1 MRIKREQGRFKM
13 KLTDEI
19 VKALQGCIE
28 EGFESVSD
36 FAKFA
41 NVSGNTITKYLRRE
55 TDSIKEDTW
64 KKIHPLIKNYLP
76 KKKKSD
82 VHKKPLEL
90 TSDEKI
96 LLDAFADLA
105 PDVQR
110 QKLMEIIDLAKKFNR
125 RKAEK

>member
-1 MRIKREQGRFKM
+1 M

-41 NVSGNTITKYLRRE
+41 NVSGNTITKYLRKE
-55 TDSIKEDTW
+55 TESIKDDTW
-64 KKIHPLIKNYLP
+64 KKIHPLIKPYLP
-76 KKKKSD
+76 RQKKSD
-82 VHKKPLEL
+82 THKKPLEL
-90 TSDEKI
+90 NTDEKI
-96 LLDAFADLA
+96 LLDAFADLS

-110 QKLMEIIDLAKKFNR
+110 QKLMEIIELAKKFNR
-125 RKAEK
+125 KKNIRKTETDLEE

>member
-1 MRIKREQGRFKM
+1 M

-41 NVSGNTITKYLRRE
+41 NVSGNTISKYLRRE

-76 KKKKSD
+76 KKKSD
-82 VHKKPLEL
+82 THKKPLEL

-96 LLDAFADLA
+96 PLDAFADLA

-110 QKLMEIIDLAKKFNR
+110 QKLMASIDLAKKFNR
-125 RKAEK
+125 KKAGK

>member
-1 MRIKREQGRFKM
+1 M

-96 LLDAFADLA
+96 LLDAFADLT

-125 RKAEK
+125 RKAEN